1 MSVSIDLTHKFVLI
15 TGGSQGIGAAMARR
29 FHQAGA
35 TVLINHPGL
44 GSTESDA
51 QKLAEEL
58 GQRAEVLSAD
68 ISKPAEVEAMMEEI
82 RQRHGGFDYL
92 INNAAILRDRT
103 IAKLALEEW
112 QSVIDVNLSGVF
124 YCCKFALPV
133 MRDGGA
139 IVSMGSIAGIQGF
152 FGQSN
157 YAAAKS
163 GVMAMMRVLSKE
175 GARRGIRANS
185 IAPGVIA
192 TAMAETIPEEVRAE
206 MLKNVPL
213 NRFGLPAEIADA
225 ALFLCSPL
233 ASYITGQTLEVNGGW
248 RG

>member
-1 MSVSIDLTHKFVLI
+1 MSISIDLSNKFVLV
-15 TGGSQGIGAAMARR
+15 TGGSQGIGAAMIRR

-35 TVLINHPGL
+35 SVLINHPGHAA
-44 GSTESDA
+44 TESDA

-58 GQRAEVLSAD
+58 GPRAMVLAAD
-68 ISKPAEVEAMMEEI
+68 ISKPAEVEAMMEKI
-82 RQRHGGFDYL
+82 RQHHGGFDYL

-103 IAKLALEEW
+103 MAKLSLEEW

-175 GARRGIRANS
+175 TARRGIRANS

-192 TAMAETIPEEVRAE
+192 TAMAESIPEEVREE

-213 NRFGLPAEIADA
+213 NRFGLPEEIADA

>member
-58 GQRAEVLSAD
+58 GQRAEVLAAD